1 MVVKIGIIKIGNI
14 GVSTIIDLILDERA
28 DRQDI
33 DVRTISSGSKMGKK
47 QVNDIL
53 PQISVYEPD
62 LIIFISPNPNSKQPG
77 AIRNYLSKIGIPT
90 IVVGDQPGE
99 KAITKMKEQNLGYIL
114 IRADA
119 MIGARREFLDP
130 TEMALFNADVLKV
143 LSITGSLR
151 LVNHAIDEVI
161 TLIEKEEPII
171 LPEIVVTAELAVFNA
186 GFKNPYAMGKA
197 IAAYNMATLV
207 SEMNISAC
215 FKIDEPD
222 IYIPL
227 VTASHELMLAAA
239 KLADEAR
246 EIEKSND
253 TVLRTSHAKDGS
265 VWVRQSLIDTYK

>member
-14 GVSTIIDLILDERA
+14 GTSPIIDLILDERA
-28 DRQDI
+28 DREDI
-33 DVRTISSGSKMGKK
+33 DVRTISSGAKMEEE

-53 PQISVYEPD
+53 PRINDFNPD
-62 LIIFISPNPNSKQPG
+62 IVIFISPNPNAKQPG
-77 AIRNYLSKIGIPT
+77 IIRNYLSKSGIPS

-99 KAITKMKEQNLGYIL
+99 KAINKMKEQKLGYIL

-143 LSITGSLR
+143 LSITGTLR
-151 LVNHAIDEVI
+151 LVHAAIDGVI
-161 TLIEKEEPII
+161 RQFVENEPIE

-207 SEMNISAC
+207 SEMNITAC

-222 IYIPL
+222 MYIPI

-253 TVLRTSHAKDGS
+253 TVLRTDGS
-265 VWVRQSLIDTYK
+265 VWVKQSLVDTYK